1 MADYPREVWKN
12 NFSKAQQ
19 AVLVASSGK
28 LSNLDLQSPSLP
40 SPPAMLSC
48 TCGKKHPFTHHSAA
62 TITLHNYIVY
72 VHTQVHSKDNDYWIV
87 DK

>member
-1 MADYPREVWKN
+1 MEIF
-12 NFSKAQQ
+12 FSKAQQ
-19 AVLVASSGK
+19 AALVASSGK

-40 SPPAMLSC
+40 SPPAMLSR

-62 TITLHNYIVY
+62 TITLYIVY
-72 VHTQVHSKDNDYWIV
+72 VHTQDHSKDTDYWIV